1 MKKSYINPTT
11 EVITL
16 QTSHM
21 IAASPNTFNP
31 EVTDQPELSHYYDL
45 DDELSDEDYP
55 SFTTDLFKY

>member
-1 MKKSYINPTT
+1 MKKSYINHTT

-21 IAASPNTFNP
+21 IAASPNTLNP